1 MKKLLTI
8 VLTFAFMLT
17 MYIPAFAAEASAAD
31 TTHNSSKVTTQEDVE
46 ALARKYFPEEYARA
60 MAAAPTTCTP
70 SADTYVIS
78 PATVVSTITKEINE
92 NESISMLKLSSGR
105 DALLYQVNFYN
116 NSTSSGAGYTTVDT
130 GIIMTVTGL
139 VGSLSINGLNYTIY
153 DNAYDKINRAGNSL
167 GSTNSVIIRTDR
179 STENSSGPATVSY
192 SMLYSNDITS
202 EQVNVILQVYVG
214 NNQRTYSVY

>member
-8 VLTFAFMLT
+8 VLTFVFMLT

-31 TTHNSSKVTTQEDVE
+31 TTHNPSKVTTQEDVE
-46 ALARKYFPEEYARA
+46 ALAREYFPEEYARA
-60 MAAAPTTCTP
+60 MAATPTACTR
-70 SADTYVIS
+70 STGDH
-78 PATVVSTITKEINE
+78 VVSSMTKEINE
-92 NESISMLKLSSGR
+92 NESISMLRLSSGR
-105 DALLYQVNFYN
+105 DAILYQVNFYN